1 MAAPGYLTFFIL
13 VLISVDKIAALTPS
27 HYLTLHDVQRL
38 QNSLDRPFTDLE
50 GSYYTIV
57 GLNQLGGK
65 VADEKVRIYLWDIQN
80 IDEFMMNE
88 LIICT

>member
-1 MAAPGYLTFFIL
+1 MN
-13 VLISVDKIAALTPS
+13 KIIALTPT

-38 QNSLDRPFTDLE
+38 QISLNRPFTDLE

-65 VADEKVRIYLWDIQN
+65 VADEKVRGIQN